1 MEEQNIKL
9 TKLTK
14 CAGCGA
20 KVGAGVLAQLLEG
33 IRVHHDPN
41 LLVGFDK
48 SDDAS
53 VYKISDELALVQTVD
68 FFPPIADDPYLF
80 GQIAATNALSDVYA
94 MGGEPKLCLN
104 IMAVPEDMPKEAVH
118 DILRGG
124 YDKVYEAGA
133 LITGGHSILDDEP
146 KYGLAVTG
154 FVHPDKMLTNSA
166 ARPGDVLVLTK
177 PIGIGVLTS
186 AGKADLLTKE
196 TVDFMNRMMTTLNKA
211 ARDVMVRYLVHAC
224 TDVTGFGL
232 MGHGFEMAQGSD
244 VALHIDVSAIDLIPE
259 ALEFARMGVL
269 PAGMYR
275 NRSFAEAGVDAG
287 TTELAVQDLLFD
299 PQTSGGL
306 LMAVDPA
313 DADALLAELTPVVPQ
328 CPAHRHRGRISRRQA
343 YSSAITKNRAAVP
356 PGLIYAKARM
366 AASAA
371 STSASALAQPSEN
384 RTVPWGNVPSVL
396 WAEGAQ
402 CRPQR
407 VRMPYCASSA

>member
-1 MEEQNIKL
+1 MDEQNIKL

-20 KVGAGVLAQLLEG
+20 KVGAGVLSQLLEG

-53 VYKISDELALVQTVD
+53 VYKLSDELALVQTVD

-104 IMAVPEDMPKEAVH
+104 IMAVPETMPREAVH

-154 FVHPDKMLTNSA
+154 FVHPEKMLTNAA

-177 PIGIGVLTS
+177 PLGIGVLTS
-186 AGKADLLTKE
+186 AGKAELLTEE
-196 TVDFMNRMMTTLNKA
+196 TVAHMNRLMTTLNKS
-211 ARDVMVRYLVHAC
+211 ARDVMVRHRVHAC

-232 MGHGFEMAQGSD
+232 LGHGFEMAQGSD
-244 VALHIDVSAIDLIPE
+244 VELHISVGSVDLLPE

-275 NRSFAEAGVDAG
+275 NRTFAEPAVDAG
-287 TTELAVQDLLFD
+287 TVETAVQDLLFD

-306 LMAVDPA
+306 LMAVAPE
-313 DADALLAELTPVVPQ
+313 DADALLAELAPVVPSAQ
-328 CPAHRHRGRISRRQA
+328 RI
-343 YSSAITKNRAAVP
+343 
-356 PGLIYAKARM
+356 G
-366 AASAA
+366 
-371 STSASALAQPSEN
+371 
-384 RTVPWGNVPSVL
+384 TVS
-396 WAEGAQ
+396 
-402 CRPQR
+402 
-407 VRMPYCASSA
+407 PYGGGKRIFLH

>member
-1 MEEQNIKL
+1 MEEKSIKL

-53 VYKISDELALVQTVD
+53 VYKISDDLALVQTVD

-104 IMAVPEDMPKEAVH
+104 IMAVPETMPREAVH

-133 LITGGHSILDDEP
+133 LITGGHSILDEEP

-186 AGKADLLTKE
+186 AGKADLLTGD
-196 TVDFMNRMMTTLNKA
+196 TVDFMNRMMTTLNKS
-211 ARDVMVRYLVHAC
+211 ARDVMVRYEVHAC

-244 VALHIDVSAIDLIPE
+244 VELHIDVQAIDLIPE

-275 NRSFAEAGVDAG
+275 NRTFAEPGVDVG
-287 TTELAVQDLLFD
+287 DTELAVQDLLFD

-306 LMAVDPA
+306 LMAVAPS
-313 DADALLAELTPVVPQ
+313 DADALLSEL
-328 CPAHRHRGRISRRQA
+328 RG
-343 YSSAITKNRAAVP
+343 AVP
-356 PGLIYAKARM
+356 SAQRIGTV
-366 AASAA
+366 AAFRGGKRIF
-371 STSASALAQPSEN
+371 LQ
-384 RTVPWGNVPSVL
+384 
-396 WAEGAQ
+396 
-402 CRPQR
+402 
-407 VRMPYCASSA
+407 